1 MDSQLLCEF
10 QSLAGSETG
19 CCEGSSSQ
27 LELGGLGSGAPRSL
41 SGHLY
46 ASSPRLHISLQRFK
60 KVILVLMYH
69 ARLARKELFTFFF
82 FLKGRVLSGI
92 MLNKECFL

>member
-27 LELGGLGSGAPRSL
+27 LELGGLGSGAPRSVGAPL
-41 SGHLY
+41 RIVAPTSHK
-46 ASSPRLHISLQRFK
+46 SPE
-60 KVILVLMYH
+60 V
-69 ARLARKELFTFFF
+69 
-82 FLKGRVLSGI
+82 
-92 MLNKECFL
+92 

>member
-27 LELGGLGSGAPRSL
+27 LELGGLGSGAPRPL

-82 FLKGRVLSGI
+82 FK
-92 MLNKECFL
+92 KKKAEC

>member
-27 LELGGLGSGAPRSL
+27 LELGGLGSGAPRPL

-69 ARLARKELFTFFF
+69 ARLARKEFFT
-82 FLKGRVLSGI
+82 LKKKKKK
-92 MLNKECFL
+92 MTEC